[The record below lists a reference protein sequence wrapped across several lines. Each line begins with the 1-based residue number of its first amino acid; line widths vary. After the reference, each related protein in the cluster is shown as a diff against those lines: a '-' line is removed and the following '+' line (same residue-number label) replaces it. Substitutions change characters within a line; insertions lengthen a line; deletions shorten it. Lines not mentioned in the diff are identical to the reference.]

1 MTSAADRGSRP
12 LHETGSCP
20 NGLPRSVRA
29 AARISSSAVSVK
41 QGPDQGSGGGEHLD
55 VHLGPAPP
63 RGRVQTLKGMERPDI
78 ERAEST

>member
-1 MTSAADRGSRP
+1 M
-12 LHETGSCP
+12 
-20 NGLPRSVRA
+20 
-29 AARISSSAVSVK
+29 K
-41 QGPDQGSGGGEHLD
+41 QGPDQGSGGGKHLD